1 MYEYG
6 DSIGYSD
13 TKCDITWASSSPSC
27 TGATCVAANV
37 ANCGTI
43 WTASREQRLCLKGKC
58 NLASGTNNAMCS
70 ATIRM
75 QFSDKPTESGP
86 PELNQGETAGV
97 ASAVVFVVVGILHF
111 VRIMRLRRQGF
122 NVNFFSSASIRKRTN
137 LPQPQQV
144 PQPPPQ
150 VQPQMHPT
158 APSSVVIPGQA
169 GGRDTVVVFQGQ
181 QPQQPRRFAPAP
193 QAPPSAAES
202 YYPSV

>member
-1 MYEYG
+1 
-6 DSIGYSD
+6 
-13 TKCDITWASSSPSC
+13 
-27 TGATCVAANV
+27 
-37 ANCGTI
+37 
-43 WTASREQRLCLKGKC
+43 
-58 NLASGTNNAMCS
+58 MCS

-181 QPQQPRRFAPAP
+181 QPQQPRRVAPAP

>member
-13 TKCDITWASSSPSC
+13 TKCDISWVSSSVSC

-37 ANCGTI
+37 GNCETI

-58 NLASGTNNAMCS
+58 NLASGTSNVMCS
-70 ATIRM
+70 ASVRM
-75 QFSDKPTESGP
+75 QFSDKSTKSGP
-86 PELNQGETAGV
+86 PELNQGETAALSSALVV
-97 ASAVVFVVVGILHF
+97 AVVGISHF
-111 VRIMRLRRQGF
+111 VRIMRLRKQGF

-137 LPQPQQV
+137 LPHSQPVQ
-144 PQPPPQ
+144 QPPVPQ

-181 QPQQPRRFAPAP
+181 QPRRFVPAP
-193 QAPPSAAES
+193 QAQPSAVES